1 MTNNTLKSSV
11 KVTTPSIK
19 KKFRNFKPIESLYEL
34 IWNGFD
40 AGATRIELDIKRN
53 EIEGI
58 DEILIFDNGSG
69 IDFYSDNCGFSKY
82 DDSEK
87 KNSIQTHG
95 KDGVGRFSFHKIC
108 NKAEWHTKIDN
119 KAYKTTID
127 STKLEDFQTV
137 ELENSEVTSLQNVK
151 CGTVVRLLNF
161 DGKENIPL
169 EEDISR
175 FLSVEFGWYLAIKES
190 VEIIFNGIRIE
201 IPQSETLSYT
211 FKVGEVCFD
220 TLFYRWYK
228 KPSSE
233 KSYDYYVT
241 SINSLKSKALSGFN
255 KKPDFHLTTVVK
267 SDIFDNNDLDLIT
280 MNSELVDWGQ
290 LKHEI
295 LLKQEDIYERFLRS
309 KAEEIVERYEEKG
322 FFLESTGIDREYS
335 LWRTNNIKK
344 VVEELYINDPSLFN
358 NLKDKPAKILIR
370 LLDKIV
376 TSSDNDSLMN
386 ILEGVLDLETGGL
399 DRLSKIINDSSLE
412 NVISTVEE
420 ITKRLSV
427 VKMIK
432 DIMESKYHNILETPD
447 LQKVIEKNSW
457 LFGEQ
462 YSLIGA
468 EENNFSKIA
477 KNLRDQVENIN
488 EVTVCE
494 LEDGVNIEGAQRQVD
509 LFLASKN
516 LSYDESNNKVFKC
529 VIIEIKKPS
538 VSLNKKHLRQI
549 EDYAEI
555 ISKHPSFSGS
565 QHMRFELILIGRKIS
580 QTDTSIKSKLESS
593 KIHQEKGLIN
603 KDDKIKTYVRDW
615 FSILDEHEL
624 SHNYL
629 LEKLKPKL
637 PDYTD
642 VKPNELIEK
651 LQN

>member
-1 MTNNTLKSSV
+1 MTTKTTKGSA

-19 KKFRNFKPIESLYEL
+19 KKFKNFKPIESLYEL

-40 AGATRIELDIKRN
+40 AGATEVELTIKRN
-53 EIEGI
+53 ELEGI
-58 DEILIFDNGSG
+58 EEILVSDDGSG
-69 IDFYSDNCGFSKY
+69 IDFYSESCGFNKY

-95 KDGVGRFSFHKIC
+95 KDGVGRFGFHKIC
-108 NKAEWHTKIDN
+108 CKAEWHTKIDDHM
-119 KAYKTTID
+119 YKTTID
-127 STKLEDFQTV
+127 SIKLEDFNTIKV
-137 ELENSEVTSLQNVK
+137 ESSETEMLQNVK
-151 CGTVVRLLNF
+151 SGTVVRLLGF
-161 DGKENIPL
+161 DGQENLPT
-169 EEDISR
+169 EDNIIR
-175 FLSVEFGWYLAIKES
+175 FLSIEFGWYLAIKKDINI
-190 VEIIFNGIRIE
+190 VFNGKKVKVPQADTFSHTFE
-201 IPQSETLSYT
+201 INGLY
-211 FKVGEVCFD
+211 FD
-220 TLFYRWYK
+220 TQFYRWHT

-233 KSYDYYVT
+233 KSYDYYIT
-241 SINSLKSKALSGFN
+241 SNNHVKSKELSGFN
-255 KKPDFHLTTVVK
+255 QRPNFYLSTVVK
-267 SDIFDNNDLDLIT
+267 SKVFDNNDLDLIA
-280 MNSELVDWGQ
+280 MNSELLDWRQ
-290 LKHEI
+290 LKYEI
-295 LLKQEDIYERFLRS
+295 LAKQEDMYSKFIKGRASEVIEGYE
-309 KAEEIVERYEEKG
+309 KKG

-335 LWRTNNIKK
+335 LWRINNIKT
-344 VVEELYINDPSLFN
+344 VVKELYVNDPSLFN

-370 LLDKIV
+370 LLDKVV

-386 ILEGVLDLETGGL
+386 ILEGVLDLETDGL

-432 DIMESKYHNILETPD
+432 DIMEYKYHSILETPD

-468 EENNFSKIA
+468 EEDNFNKVA
-477 KNLRDQVENIN
+477 KKLRDQVESIN
-488 EVTVCE
+488 EVTIGE

-593 KIHQEKGLIN
+593 KNHQEKGLIN
-603 KDDKIKTYVRDW
+603 KDGKIKTYVRDW

-642 VKPNELIEK
+642 VKPSELIEK
-651 LQN
+651 LQD